1 MCTFS
6 YDMGQGGGHWLH
18 LNPKKAIC
26 LFVRVFL
33 LLKTSQWGREGGEWV
48 QGISPCAPFSAHG
61 TLMAL
66 IIEAIKINF
75 QLSNFL
81 NLLFLLHFLG
91 GIVISLIFLPRY
103 CSLSSITF
111 AWKRN

>member
-1 MCTFS
+1 MPFCS
-6 YDMGQGGGHWLH
+6 
-18 LNPKKAIC
+18 C
-26 LFVRVFL
+26 FL
-33 LLKTSQWGREGGEWV
+33 VVENKPIKSWGREGGEWV

-91 GIVISLIFLPRY
+91 GIVVKSDLL
-103 CSLSSITF
+103 
-111 AWKRN
+111 A